1 MGIFLKCVADVL
13 LFLEFAKHNDKYYF
27 VSLPACSVVPFS
39 TIAFPL
45 VHKFS
50 LLAQLV
56 KKSAG
61 NAGDLGSIPGFGRT
75 REKGKATDFIFWPG
89 EFHGQYSPWGRKES
103 DTTERF
109 PLSLALQANKTW
121 I

>member
-1 MGIFLKCVADVL
+1 MSTFLMGIFLKCVADVP

-50 LLAQLV
+50 LLARLV
-56 KKSAG
+56 KICWQ
-61 NAGDLGSIPGFGRT
+61 SIPGFGRT
-75 REKGKATDFIFWPG
+75 QEKGKATHFIFWPG
-89 EFHGQYSPWGRKES
+89 EFHGQYNPWGRKES
-103 DTTERF
+103 DTTERL